1 MGNADVC
8 YALPGEC
15 LDRMIR
21 AHSMHH
27 TSLQN
32 EELARA
38 ARREMEP
45 PPGERPRVSGGGV
58 WARGLVRPT
67 LVGHLPGVKGWRRMM
82 CHHHTCVKRVEK
94 DAVPLPH
101 MASPLPCNTP
111 HIIHMRKRV

>member
-1 MGNADVC
+1 
-8 YALPGEC
+8 
-15 LDRMIR
+15 
-21 AHSMHH
+21 MHH

-67 LVGHLPGVKGWRRMM
+67 LVGHLPGVKGWRSML
-82 CHHHTCVKRVEK
+82 
-94 DAVPLPH
+94 PGLPH
-101 MASPLPCNTP
+101 MASPPLQYASYAKT
-111 HIIHMRKRV
+111 RVIYLVATEV